1 MDAQRCANTLKSLK
15 QVSSFRNESKTATLT
30 KSKPCSHVLSCLAMF
45 YNKVFERRD
54 FDVSLNNNCCLF
66 LSCAPFFFLDRA
78 LYAIA
83 FSVLDIGVIYLWPW
97 V

>member
-15 QVSSFRNESKTATLT
+15 QVFSFRKESKTTTLT

-45 YNKVFERRD
+45 YDKVFARRE
-54 FDVSLNNNCCLF
+54 FDVCMLSFFTFRGHFFSLDL
-66 LSCAPFFFLDRA
+66 A

-83 FSVLDIGVIYLWPW
+83 FSVLDIGVIYI
-97 V
+97 